1 MSGYVGRGINYG
13 NAATDHFTGNG
24 GATYTLNYD
33 TTTDG
38 VIVSLDGVV
47 QKNGTDFNVT
57 SGTSLV
63 FTSVVASPIAIQVV
77 YTGLTLALGSPA
89 DGTVTDA
96 KITAMSASKLTG
108 ALPAISGASLTN
120 LPIDP
125 TRNFIIDGDF
135 TQWPEG
141 TGATTAVHN
150 NYGPA
155 LWDTGFSHD
164 GAVTWERSTDVPTVS
179 ASNHQSKYSLLYK
192 CTSTD
197 TSIASYQNFRT
208 RYYVTG
214 SDFTALHQQTVT
226 LSFWCK
232 TASANSGHTYYF
244 NLHNSATNRS
254 YVQSFTPTSTWTKF
268 TYTIDLDTSGT
279 WLFTEADIGL
289 EVSFHLV
296 SGTDYDNGTIG
307 SWVGTGSEFWASGT
321 PISNFLDSTS
331 NEIYFSQVGL
341 YLGSSAPDS
350 FVSEPIST
358 VKDQVEYYVQKLL
371 GGTANQW
378 GYNGSCASST
388 LAYVFLNFHRTMRK
402 APTVSFKGTNSN
414 FNVFNNNTNDNC
426 SADPV
431 FDTVGLDTCR
441 CTLTVASGLNIS
453 DAASIRVDTT
463 SDYILADARH

>member
-1 MSGYVGRGINYG
+1 MAQTQI
-13 NAATDHFTGNG
+13 TDKNLAPTGTMP
-24 GATYTLNYD
+24 AW
-33 TTTDG
+33 DG
-38 VIVSLDGVV
+38 
-47 QKNGTDFNVT
+47 
-57 SGTSLV
+57 
-63 FTSVVASPIAIQVV
+63 
-77 YTGLTLALGSPA
+77 
-89 DGTVTDA
+89 
-96 KITAMSASKLTG
+96 SA
-108 ALPAISGASLTN
+108 LTN
-120 LPIDP
+120 LPAGGDK
-125 TRNFIIDGDF
+125 RNFIIDGDF

-141 TGATTAVHN
+141 TGATTAVHD

-197 TSIASYQNFRT
+197 TSIASHQNFRT

-244 NLHNSATNRS
+244 GLQNSATNRS

-331 NEIYFSQVGL
+331 NEIYLSQVGL
-341 YLGSSAPDS
+341 YLGSSAPS
-350 FVSEPIST
+350 GFVGEPIST
-358 VKDQVEYYVQKLL
+358 LLPKVQYYVERHDYDD
-371 GGTANQW
+371 TSNEMT
-378 GYNGSCASST
+378 GYNGYQATTTSHHIDYTYNVRKRVDPTITTSSAGTFSIGYLQSTSTPSSVATDTNGGKNSNRLTFATGAIGSAGDSVT
-388 LAYVFLNFHRTMRK
+388 LLR
-402 APTVSFKGTNSN
+402 KGTN
-414 FNVFNNNTNDNC
+414 T
-426 SADPV
+426 AW
-431 FDTVGLDTCR
+431 
-441 CTLTVASGLNIS
+441 IM
-453 DAASIRVDTT
+453 
-463 SDYILADARH
+463 ADARH